1 MTTLA
6 LDIRYEAR
14 DFKLKIACELP
25 LSGVTAIYGPSG
37 SGKTTLL
44 ECIAGLRRTESGS
57 KILLNQQVWQSG
69 DKRLAPWQ
77 RDIGFV
83 FQDAR
88 LFPHLSVKENLLYA
102 QRRSHKSTLTL
113 ARVSQ
118 WMELEELLERSPA
131 ELSAGQKQRV
141 AIGRALLS
149 EPQLLLLD
157 EPLANLDSA
166 ARNRC
171 LQALRSIQEELAL
184 PMLYVSHDIEEIC
197 QLAEHILVLDQGSL
211 REQGQLLAITSRLDT
226 QLAHQERAAAV
237 ALGCISHHDEAFGLT
252 ALDVEGQTLWVN
264 HLPSEP
270 GSMRRIR
277 IPARD
282 VSVCRNL
289 PEASSILNI
298 LAVTLVEIETSGDA
312 RVLLRLQ
319 LGEQFMLARI
329 TRKSAAELDL
339 NPGDHLY
346 AQIKSAAL
354 LTEPQDVN

>member
-6 LDIRYEAR
+6 LDIRCTLSA
-14 DFKLKIACELP
+14 FTLQLACELP
-25 LSGVTAIYGPSG
+25 LSGATAIYGPSG

-44 ECIAGLRRTESGS
+44 ECIAGLRRAQSGS
-57 KILLNQQVWQSG
+57 KILFNQQVWQSG
-69 DKRLAPWQ
+69 DKTLPCWQ

-88 LFPHLSVKENLLYA
+88 LFPHLSVKQNLLYA
-102 QRRSHKSTLTL
+102 QQRSRKSTLTL

-118 WMELEELLERSPA
+118 WMELEELLQRSPA
-131 ELSAGQKQRV
+131 ELSGGQKQRV

-149 EPQLLLLD
+149 GPQLLLLD

-197 QLAEHILVLDQGSL
+197 QLAEHIIVLDRGTL
-211 REQGQLLAITSRLDT
+211 REQGPLLAITSRLDT

-237 ALGCISHHDEAFGLT
+237 ALGCISHHDETFGLT

-264 HLPSEP
+264 HLPCEP

-298 LAVTLVEIETSGDA
+298 LAVTLVEIETSGNA
-312 RVLLRLQ
+312 QVLLRLQ

-329 TRKSAAELDL
+329 TRKSASELDL
-339 NPGDHLY
+339 NLGDRLY

-354 LTEPQDVN
+354 LTEPQDLN